1 MEIAN
6 VEAAEAW
13 DGDEGEHW
21 AEHAERYEHS
31 SWRHRARLL
40 QAASIRPTDR
50 VIDIGCGSGRAT
62 IEAAQARV
70 RRVGAR
76 RRPVVVSCSR
86 RAGST
91 PTTRGSATSSSCR
104 AMPRCTG
111 SSQRLPTSP

>member
-40 QAASIRPTDR
+40 QASSIRPTDR
-50 VIDIGCGSGRAT
+50 VIDIGCGSGRVT
-62 IEAAQARV
+62 IEAAQLASDGSALGVDLSSSVLATGGQHAADAGRAQ
-70 RRVGAR
+70 RRL
-76 RRPVVVSCSR
+76 
-86 RAGST
+86 RAGRC
-91 PTTRGSATSSSCR
+91 PGAPLR
-104 AMPRCTG
+104 AEM
-111 SSQRLPTSP
+111 LPTSP